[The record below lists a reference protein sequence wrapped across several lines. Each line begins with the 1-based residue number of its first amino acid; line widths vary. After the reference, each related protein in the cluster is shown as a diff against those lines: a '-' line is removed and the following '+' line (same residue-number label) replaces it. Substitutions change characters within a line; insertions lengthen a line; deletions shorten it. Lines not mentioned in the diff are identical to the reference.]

1 MPYLDH
7 QSIDIIVKDRQNQA
21 LEWAA
26 TQRML
31 RQLQT
36 NERVPAWCMTLRLLS
51 RLGNRLVRVGQ
62 RLERLDM
69 PSIAATMDQS
79 STCQG
84 STQC

>member
-7 QSIDIIVKDRQNQA
+7 QSIDIIVKDRHNQA
-21 LEWAA
+21 LERAA

-31 RQLQT
+31 RQLRT
-36 NERVPAWCMTLRLLS
+36 NDRVLVWYMTSRLLS
-51 RLGNRLVRVGQ
+51 RLGTRLVRVGQ
-62 RLERLDM
+62 RLERLEM
-69 PSIAATMDQS
+69 LSMVAPMDQS